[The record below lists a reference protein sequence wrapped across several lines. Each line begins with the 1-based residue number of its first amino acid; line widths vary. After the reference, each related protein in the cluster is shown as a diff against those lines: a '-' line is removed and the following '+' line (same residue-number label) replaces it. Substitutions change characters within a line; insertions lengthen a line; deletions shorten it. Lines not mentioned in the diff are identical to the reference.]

1 MPWMIHLLRAVHDV
15 HAHMGCQYC
24 GFGFKLSPKSKT
36 RDLSDRGFS
45 VFSATPLDMD
55 FCAWMMQ

>member
-1 MPWMIHLLRAVHDV
+1 MVDGRGSVGPVCDSAFAQALSR
-15 HAHMGCQYC
+15 
-24 GFGFKLSPKSKT
+24 FKGTLKSKT